1 MAPDGTGG
9 IVYRKRVDG
18 HVHIFAAQFDGKG
31 WRAPQRVDVGQRFDS
46 SWPAIGAGN
55 GGRLVVAWV
64 QEFGPSSDRL
74 YSAALDPGARRFQAP
89 VPVDLNVG
97 EATGTWP
104 SVAMNTNGSALHRL
118 SGDAHAVERRA
129 VGVRPRRAA
138 CGALRRRLLE
148 LASASRSTATPRR
161 RCGCRTPERARA

>member
-1 MAPDGTGG
+1 MIDGPSRTSSTSARSRWRRTARGG

-18 HVHIFAAQFDGKG
+18 RVHVFAAQFDGA
-31 WRAPQRVDVGQRFDS
+31 RLAPPQRVDAGQRFDS

-64 QEFGPSSDRL
+64 QEFGPASDRM

-97 EATGTWP
+97 EAT
-104 SVAMNTNGSALHRL
+104 
-118 SGDAHAVERRA
+118 AHAARRW
-129 VGVRPRRAA
+129 R
-138 CGALRRRLLE
+138 
-148 LASASRSTATPRR
+148 
-161 RCGCRTPERARA
+161 